1 MPTLACRICGRVVY
15 TAAAFET
22 LFAEESRCPR
32 CGGVLWPERRTAN
45 RRKFERR
52 QNPPD
57 DPGPPDPLKER
68 RVEDRRKVRRRGS
81 QNQIDDDSW
90 ME

>member
-15 TAAAFET
+15 TAAAFES

-32 CGGVLWPERRTAN
+32 CGGVLWPERRQAN

-52 QNPPD
+52 VNAPD
-57 DPGPPDPLKER
+57 APGPPSGMER
-68 RVEDRRKVRRRGS
+68 RVAERRKGERRR
-81 QNQIDDDSW
+81 DDNRTL
-90 ME
+90 

>member
-15 TAAAFET
+15 TTAPFET

-32 CGGVLWPERRTAN
+32 CGGVLWQERRVAN
-45 RRKFERR
+45 RRKYERR

-57 DPGPPDPLKER
+57 MPGPPEGTER
-68 RVEDRRKVRRRGS
+68 RVADRRKEQRRR
-81 QNQIDDDSW
+81 DDNRTF
-90 ME
+90 

>member
-32 CGGVLWPERRTAN
+32 CGGVLWPERREEG
-45 RRKFERR
+45 RRKRERRAEGEDALGPPGAERRVAERR
-52 QNPPD
+52 QSQ
-57 DPGPPDPLKER
+57 
-68 RVEDRRKVRRRGS
+68 RRR
-81 QNQIDDDSW
+81 DDNRTF
-90 ME
+90 

>member
-15 TAAAFET
+15 TSAPFET

-32 CGGVLWPERRTAN
+32 CGGVLWPERRREN

-52 QNPPD
+52 QNPPG
-57 DPGPPDPLKER
+57 DPGPPSGIER
-68 RVEDRRKVRRRGS
+68 RGGDRRKGQRRR
-81 QNQIDDDSW
+81 DDNRTF
-90 ME
+90 

>member
-32 CGGVLWPERRTAN
+32 CGGVLWPERRGEH

-52 QNPPD
+52 QNPAD
-57 DPGPPDPLKER
+57 APGAPSGMER
-68 RVEDRRKVRRRGS
+68 RIAERRKGQRRR
-81 QNQIDDDSW
+81 NDNRAF
-90 ME
+90 

>member
-32 CGGVLWPERRTAN
+32 CGGVLWPERRSNQN
-45 RRKFERR
+45 RRKYERR

-57 DPGPPDPLKER
+57 QPGPPNGIER
-68 RVEDRRKVRRRGS
+68 RWGADRRVSQRRR
-81 QNQIDDDSW
+81 DDNRSF
-90 ME
+90 

>member
-32 CGGVLWPERRTAN
+32 CGGVLWPERRSEQ
-45 RRKFERR
+45 RRKYERR
-52 QNPPD
+52 QNPTD
-57 DPGPPDPLKER
+57 RPGPPSGVER
-68 RVEDRRKVRRRGS
+68 RVSERRKKQRRR
-81 QNQIDDDSW
+81 DDNRTF
-90 ME
+90 

>member
-32 CGGVLWPERRTAN
+32 CGGVLWPERRRDN
-45 RRKFERR
+45 RRRYERR
-52 QNPPD
+52 VNPPD
-57 DPGPPDPLKER
+57 EPGPPMGAER
-68 RVEDRRKVRRRGS
+68 RVGDRRKGQRRR
-81 QNQIDDDSW
+81 DDSRAF
-90 ME
+90 

>member
-32 CGGVLWPERRTAN
+32 CGGVLWPERRAEQ
-45 RRKFERR
+45 RRKYERR
-52 QNPPD
+52 QNPAD
-57 DPGPPDPLKER
+57 APGPPSGVER
-68 RVEDRRKVRRRGS
+68 RVAERREKQRRR
-81 QNQIDDDSW
+81 DDNRAF
-90 ME
+90 

>member
-15 TAAAFET
+15 TTAELET

-32 CGGVLWPERRTAN
+32 CGGGLWPERRRES

-57 DPGPPDPLKER
+57 DPGPPSG
-68 RVEDRRKVRRRGS
+68 VERRGS
-81 QNQIDDDSW
+81 DRRQAKRRRDDGKSFGA
-90 ME
+90 

>member
-32 CGGVLWPERRTAN
+32 CGGVLWPERRRDN
-45 RRKFERR
+45 RRRYERR
-52 QNPPD
+52 VNPTD
-57 DPGPPDPLKER
+57 EPGPPMGAER
-68 RVEDRRKVRRRGS
+68 RVSDRRKGQRRR
-81 QNQIDDDSW
+81 DDNRSF
-90 ME
+90 